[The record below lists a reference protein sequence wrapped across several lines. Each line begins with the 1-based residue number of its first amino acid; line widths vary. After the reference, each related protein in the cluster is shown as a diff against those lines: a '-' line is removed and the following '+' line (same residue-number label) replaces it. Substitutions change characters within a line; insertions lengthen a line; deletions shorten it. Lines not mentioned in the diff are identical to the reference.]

1 MHFRPAFPDDFI
13 AALAAIKNAGLTPA
27 LLEDYVSLAPGTAAA
42 ASAVTVPDASTARHR
57 PTPDATESP
66 P

>member
-13 AALAAIKNAGLTPA
+13 AALAAIKSAGLTPA
-27 LLEDYVSLAPGTAAA
+27 LLEDYVSLAPGTPPP
-42 ASAVTVPDASTARHR
+42 SAITIPDASTVRPAT

-66 P
+66 Q